1 MLSFTCIILRI
12 FASERIII
20 SDEKTMTNKMKDHLP
35 KIDMEKM
42 QRLLEIENQYES
54 GQISLEEAHK
64 LMREKVGT
72 VRPYHLAYVEQT
84 LKPETED
91 ECIRVDMRKVI
102 DLMDGFMDNSRP
114 ELPADHPIA
123 HYYKENDEMRKLLL
137 SVEDLVQYPLIKNQW
152 LELYDKLREY
162 PIHYQRKQN
171 QLYPLLEKKGF
182 DRPTTTMWNFDDLIR
197 DEIKAAYQLLLDD
210 KDDEFIAAQ
219 QEIIAH
225 TRDLMEKEETILYPT
240 SLALITP
247 AEFEDMKHGDQE
259 IGFAFIDVA
268 KPTTT
273 TTAPAASTDGFAAD
287 LQALLSK
294 YGYAAG
300 PQQELDV
307 TTGKLTLE
315 QINLIYQHLP
325 VDISFVDENE
335 LVKFYSDT
343 DHRVFPR
350 SKNVIGRKVENCHPR
365 KSVHIVKE
373 IVEKFRS
380 GEQSKAEFWI
390 NKPGMFIYII
400 YFAVRDAQGKFRG
413 VLEMMQDCTHIR
425 ALEGSQTLLTWAG
438 KDEEQPAETAEQTP
452 EKEEETPKQTPK
464 EIEITPETRLADVFE
479 AYPHVKDEL
488 ASRYLPFKM
497 LKTPLGKIMLK
508 KATIHDAGERSGL
521 GEKTVIIMIKEAI
534 AKKK

>member
-1 MLSFTCIILRI
+1 MLSFACIILRI
-12 FASERIII
+12 FAPERIII

-84 LKPETED
+84 LK
-91 ECIRVDMRKVI
+91 VI

-114 ELPADHPIA
+114 ELPADHPIT

-400 YFAVRDAQGKFRG
+400 YFAVRDAQGRFRG

-438 KDEEQPAETAEQTP
+438 KDEEKPAETAEQAP
-452 EKEEETPKQTPK
+452 EKEEETPKTVIK
-464 EIEITPETRLADVFE
+464 DIEITPETRLADVFE

>member
-1 MLSFTCIILRI
+1 
-12 FASERIII
+12 
-20 SDEKTMTNKMKDHLP
+20 
-35 KIDMEKM
+35 
-42 QRLLEIENQYES
+42 
-54 GQISLEEAHK
+54 
-64 LMREKVGT
+64 
-72 VRPYHLAYVEQT
+72 
-84 LKPETED
+84 
-91 ECIRVDMRKVI
+91 
-102 DLMDGFMDNSRP
+102 
-114 ELPADHPIA
+114 
-123 HYYKENDEMRKLLL
+123 
-137 SVEDLVQYPLIKNQW
+137 
-152 LELYDKLREY
+152 
-162 PIHYQRKQN
+162 
-171 QLYPLLEKKGF
+171 
-182 DRPTTTMWNFDDLIR
+182 MWNFDDLIR

-400 YFAVRDAQGKFRG
+400 YFAVRDAQGRFRG

-438 KDEEQPAETAEQTP
+438 KDEEKPAETAEQAP
-452 EKEEETPKQTPK
+452 EKEEETPKTVIK
-464 EIEITPETRLADVFE
+464 DIEITPETRLADVFE

>member
-1 MLSFTCIILRI
+1 MEMNR
-12 FASERIII
+12 
-20 SDEKTMTNKMKDHLP
+20 HLHSV
-35 KIDMEKM
+35 KIDKEKLKIVIQIKDDYNAGKIALADAKRILKEKVRTLKPYEIALAEQELQEFDENECQKEDIQKM
-42 QRLLEIENQYES
+42 LELFEDIMDTGRPQLADNHPIMCYYRENDALKKILLEI
-54 GQISLEEAHK
+54 
-64 LMREKVGT
+64 
-72 VRPYHLAYVEQT
+72 
-84 LKPETED
+84 
-91 ECIRVDMRKVI
+91 
-102 DLMDGFMDNSRP
+102 
-114 ELPADHPIA
+114 
-123 HYYKENDEMRKLLL
+123 
-137 SVEDLVQYPLIKNQW
+137 EDLVQYPLIKNQW

-294 YGYAAG
+294 YGYTAG

-400 YFAVRDAQGKFRG
+400 YFAVRDAQGRFRG

-438 KDEEQPAETAEQTP
+438 KDEEKPAETEEQPAETAEQTP